1 MTARPDTRDEP
12 TGSTDGRTGRWAP
25 GGRST
30 VSSSSPDR
38 TRAPSVVPAPR
49 PSAAP
54 CAPPSGVPAEVLTAV
69 VELAPGPLL
78 VLDRDGTVL
87 LANAAARTLA
97 GRDPVGTTL
106 PRAGLLAA
114 DAEPA
119 GARQDASQWTGPTGR
134 RRLHGWT
141 DTLLPDG
148 RLLVTAVDHTVRHHD
163 VEGLRTAATTDALTG
178 LPNRAALLQALRE
191 ALAAGGPVTVLFAD
205 LDGFKAVN
213 DGHGHAVGDLLLQTV
228 ATRLQR
234 SVRGDDLVARLGGD
248 EFVVVSRGLSA
259 ADGTRLVRRLV
270 ANVAQPLVLPQGVFT
285 IGVSIGLAVG
295 EPGSAPESLL
305 AHADGEMYRAK
316 SWRPGRTGQ
325 D

>member
-1 MTARPDTRDEP
+1 M
-12 TGSTDGRTGRWAP
+12 S
-25 GGRST
+25 
-30 VSSSSPDR
+30 SSSSPER
-38 TRAPSVVPAPR
+38 R
-49 PSAAP
+49 SAV
-54 CAPPSGVPAEVLTAV
+54 SGVPGVGVHRPATASPDVPTDVPADVLAAV

-78 VLDRDGTVL
+78 VLDRNGRVV

-97 GRDPVGTTL
+97 GRDPVGATL
-106 PRAGLLAA
+106 RAAGLLSQ

-119 GARQDASQWTGPTGR
+119 RARQDASQWTGPPGR

-163 VEGLRTAATTDALTG
+163 VEGLRTAATTDPLTG
-178 LPNRAALLQALRE
+178 LPNRAALLHALRE
-191 ALAAGGPVTVLFAD
+191 ALAAGAPVTVLFAD

-234 SVRGDDLVARLGGD
+234 SVRGGDLVARLGGD
-248 EFVVVSRGLSA
+248 EFVVVSRGLPA
-259 ADGTRLVRRLV
+259 ADGSRLVRRLV
-270 ANVAQPLVLPQGVFT
+270 ANVAQPMVLPQGVFT
-285 IGVSIGLAVG
+285 IGVSIGMAVG
-295 EPGSAPESLL
+295 EPGSAPEDLL

-316 SWRPGRTGQ
+316 SWRPGRTGE